1 MPDDYLKSCWIWI
14 CGNVVAYN
22 PAVRIPPEHNICY
35 FQFNCYYCVCHRNV
49 NRTKVNK
56 KKSELDETLTPFFPL
71 QIWFCSLPEVDEGG
85 SGHRIYPLRHVVP
98 LRKFSPHRSSG
109 RCITHNISLVS
120 SVTRW
125 LDYVFNIWPFRA
137 MEINLPNRLDDF
149 PFNCLPNSE

>member
-22 PAVRIPPEHNICY
+22 PAVRIPPENNICY

-71 QIWFCSLPEVDEGG
+71 QIWFCSLPEVDSFSTRPTATFKTKGAVAIAFILFG
-85 SGHRIYPLRHVVP
+85 TSFLFVNSHLTAHQVDALPIIFHWSAVWPDGLITCSIFGHLEQWKLI
-98 LRKFSPHRSSG
+98 
-109 RCITHNISLVS
+109 CQ
-120 SVTRW
+120 
-125 LDYVFNIWPFRA
+125 
-137 MEINLPNRLDDF
+137 
-149 PFNCLPNSE
+149 